1 MKNKEYPTVVIDN
14 FFKNPELIREFAL
27 SLPFEKSPDGRW
39 PGERS
44 PMLNEIDEE
53 LVKNIAAKI
62 LSIYFDLKTRVYW
75 DDIQMTF
82 QKTRQY
88 SNEKDSPQNKGWIH
102 IDEDKCFAGVIYL
115 TPDINL
121 ETGTSIYK
129 LKDTHQNY
137 NVNEGQEEKFNLYK
151 DGIYNKKEYDKQI
164 LDLHDKFELV
174 TDVKNVYNRLILYDS
189 NQYHSGSSYYSEGK
203 DRLSLVFFF
212 TNVRGNVYPYEKIMN
227 FDDEIEGIIN
237 ENTISQ
243 GKGKKIATMVS

>member
-1 MKNKEYPTVVIDN
+1 MKNKKYPTVVIDN

-102 IDEDKCFAGVIYL
+102 IDEDKSFAGVIYL
-115 TPDINL
+115 FNTVFYNPCWF
-121 ETGTSIYK
+121 GSILHQDKSVK
-129 LKDTHQNY
+129 LA
-137 NVNEGQEEKFNLYK
+137 
-151 DGIYNKKEYDKQI
+151 
-164 LDLHDKFELV
+164 
-174 TDVKNVYNRLILYDS
+174 
-189 NQYHSGSSYYSEGK
+189 
-203 DRLSLVFFF
+203 
-212 TNVRGNVYPYEKIMN
+212 KII
-227 FDDEIEGIIN
+227 FRAQC
-237 ENTISQ
+237 S
-243 GKGKKIATMVS
+243 